1 MYHLENRSSLLCFS
15 GFFTGVC
22 LTMDLPVD
30 PFLCYSNLLTLAM
43 PDATGFNP
51 GGLTFSAD
59 CRVAV
64 ITIPGVRIC
73 KSRRLETRRV
83 LSQVLFF
90 FTLLTLLMTAATTK
104 TRSPQPSSYHYHH
117 FHSSIALI
125 ASNDNDRAITLF

>member
-1 MYHLENRSSLLCFS
+1 MQWCTSRIFANSNLNCLSHVTHCHHRISSSFIDIHRILCIIWKIDPVCSIWICFS
-15 GFFTGVC
+15 GVFTGVC

-90 FTLLTLLMTAATTK
+90 SL
-104 TRSPQPSSYHYHH
+104 Y
-117 FHSSIALI
+117 
-125 ASNDNDRAITLF
+125 